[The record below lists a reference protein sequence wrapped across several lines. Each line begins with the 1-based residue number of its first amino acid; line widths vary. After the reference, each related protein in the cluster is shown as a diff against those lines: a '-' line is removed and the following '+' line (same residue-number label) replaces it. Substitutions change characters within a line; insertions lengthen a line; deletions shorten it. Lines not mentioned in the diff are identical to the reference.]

1 MTPGHVVHARGSF
14 AAAPEADASQCVK
27 LIRKLRWIGLD
38 EEANRLE
45 QALRIL
51 GPDQRG
57 TVFAEPRITD

>member
-1 MTPGHVVHARGSF
+1 MTLGHVVPARMSH
-14 AAAPEADASQCVK
+14 AAAPDADASQCVK

-51 GPDQRG
+51 GPDRRG